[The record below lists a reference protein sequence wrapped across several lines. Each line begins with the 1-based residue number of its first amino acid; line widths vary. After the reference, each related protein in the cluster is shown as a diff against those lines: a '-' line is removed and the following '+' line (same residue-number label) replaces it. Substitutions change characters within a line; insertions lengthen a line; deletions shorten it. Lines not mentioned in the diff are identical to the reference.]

1 MTKVTT
7 DQNQLHLN
15 KAINYIVENFT
26 EVPNLDAVSKISGF
40 SKFHFHRLFKAYTGE
55 TLNQFIKRI
64 RLERAAFLLVFQ
76 KHRTITDIALSCGF
90 SSSQN
95 FSTAFKKHF
104 NTTPKVYKENKKC
117 QGILVT
123 EPNLISQYNNI
134 QLKYIDSF
142 KLAYQRTFSPY
153 NNEMFNQTRYELL
166 KKYPN
171 KHYISIFW
179 DDPTITL
186 EKNCKY
192 DYGYLIEIP
201 NEITEAETLSIQ
213 TMEARTYIILSIEF
227 KNLRDINS
235 VEVWQYLYT
244 NWLPRHGYVADT
256 LFCFESIYENKISFY
271 LPIQTHLTL

>member
-1 MTKVTT
+1 MKE
-7 DQNQLHLN
+7 QENHLHLN
-15 KAINYIVENFT
+15 KAINHIIRNFT
-26 EVPNLDAVSKISGF
+26 DVPNLEEVSKISGF

-55 TLNQFIKRI
+55 TLHQFIKRI

-76 KHRTITDIALSCGF
+76 KHRSITDVALSCGF

-95 FSTAFKKHF
+95 FATAFKKHF
-104 NTTPKVYKENKKC
+104 NSTPKSYKEHKKC

-123 EPNLISQYNNI
+123 EPKLISQYNDI

-142 KLAYQRTFSPY
+142 NLAYQRTFRPY
-153 NNEMFNQTRYELL
+153 NEESFTQTRYEFL

-171 KHYISIFW
+171 RHYISIFW

-192 DYGYLIEIP
+192 DYGYLIENP
-201 NEITEAETLSIQ
+201 HEKTETEILSLQ

-227 KNLRDINS
+227 KQLRDIKS

-256 LFCFESIYENKISFY
+256 LFC
-271 LPIQTHLTL
+271 